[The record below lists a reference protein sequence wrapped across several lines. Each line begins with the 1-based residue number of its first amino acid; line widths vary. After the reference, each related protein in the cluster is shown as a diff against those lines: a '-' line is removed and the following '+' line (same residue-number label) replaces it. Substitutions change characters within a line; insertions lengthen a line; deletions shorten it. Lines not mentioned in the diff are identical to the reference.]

1 MTSPPEGVIRI
12 ELCAGPGAG
21 TARIEN
27 LRPLSISSRFSGRK
41 PAEVASLVPL
51 VYSICRAAQS
61 AASEEALEAALAIAP
76 DARKTAVREL
86 RILAE
91 TAREHALQV
100 LHAWPQ
106 CLRAPQPALAPASIK
121 RLLKIDGELS
131 RCLGRAAPDTAG
143 LFRAIEELTALLGEA
158 VFAELPGEWL
168 SRRDPDALSCW
179 AQRSE
184 TLAQSV
190 IEDLIQNGMAD
201 AGAAE
206 IAPLPQARPKELLDI
221 LLGENAASFVARP
234 EWEGQPRE
242 ATPLARLLDR
252 PLVDSIKDRHG
263 YGLLA
268 RLCACLIELAEAPG
282 RMLSL
287 AASLN
292 GSEAPLTPTL
302 SPRGEGAGCGLVSK
316 VEANSC
322 VPSPLGERDRVRGSS
337 EASQHDLSTA
347 SGRGLGAAE
356 AARGRLVHAVEVAD
370 GLVRRYRI
378 LAPTEW
384 NFHPEGAAARGLAQI
399 ANSAPAQR
407 EWLARLFITAV
418 DPCVGYDLRLS

>member
-12 ELCAGPGAG
+12 ELCASPGTGRAK
-21 TARIEN
+21 IEN
-27 LRPLSISSRFSGRK
+27 LRPLSIPGRFSGRR
-41 PAEVASLVPL
+41 PCEVASLVPL

-61 AASEEALEAALAIAP
+61 AASEEALEAALAIVP

-86 RILAE
+86 LVLAE

-106 CLRAPQPALAPASIK
+106 CLRVPQPAMAQASVK
-121 RLLKIDGELS
+121 RLLKADVGLN
-131 RCLGRAAPDTAG
+131 RCLGRAAADTAG
-143 LFRAIEELTALLGEA
+143 LLRAIEELTALLGEA
-158 VFAELPGEWL
+158 VFAELPAEWL
-168 SRRDPDALSCW
+168 SRRDPDALSSW
-179 AQRSE
+179 AERSE

-190 IEDLIQNGMAD
+190 IGGLIQNGMAD

-206 IAPLPQARPKELLDI
+206 VTPLPHAQPQELLDI
-221 LLGENAASFVARP
+221 LLSENAASFVARP
-234 EWEGQPRE
+234 EWDGQPRE

-252 PLVDSIKDRHG
+252 PLIASIKDRHG

-287 AASLN
+287 ANSLLELGQSQEMPAEAGGN
-292 GSEAPLTPTL
+292 G
-302 SPRGEGAGCGLVSK
+302 K
-316 VEANSC
+316 
-322 VPSPLGERDRVRGSS
+322 
-337 EASQHDLSTA
+337 
-347 SGRGLGAAE
+347 GLGSAE

-384 NFHPEGAAARGLAQI
+384 NFHPDGAAARGLAQI
-399 ANSAPAQR
+399 ANAAPAQR

-418 DPCVGYDLRLS
+418 DPCVGYELRLS

>member
-1 MTSPPEGVIRI
+1 
-12 ELCAGPGAG
+12 
-21 TARIEN
+21 

-190 IEDLIQNGMAD
+190 IDDLIQNGMAD

-206 IAPLPQARPKELLDI
+206 IAPLPQAQPPELLDI
-221 LLGENAASFVARP
+221 LLGESAASFVARP

-252 PLVDSIKDRHG
+252 PLIDSIKDRHG

-287 AASLN
+287 ASSLSEPGESRETPVAAGN
-292 GSEAPLTPTL
+292 G
-302 SPRGEGAGCGLVSK
+302 K
-316 VEANSC
+316 
-322 VPSPLGERDRVRGSS
+322 
-337 EASQHDLSTA
+337 
-347 SGRGLGAAE
+347 GLGSAE